1 MNVNASVRRLPLL
14 SALALSAACGGAAS
28 EPVDAP
34 CARLLP
40 GDLVITEYLND
51 PEGTD
56 TGQEYL
62 EVHNPTRASVDLQG
76 LTLYAA
82 RADGSQEKGY
92 VVQAS
97 VPVAAGDYVV
107 LGDVREGPLP
117 AHVDHAYGDALG
129 ALGNA
134 AGRLGLRCGERVVDE
149 VRLAAPARSGAARG
163 LDGRLVPDSAGND
176 DPSRWCDGRS
186 PGAPNP
192 PCAPTHS
199 EGAPDGGT
207 APADGGSG
215 GGSNGGAGGG
225 APDAGSAPTCV
236 DRGTGKPR
244 ALRAP
249 EPGALLITEFMA
261 DPSAVADAAGE
272 WVEVLALR
280 DVDLNGVQLA
290 NEGSGRAT
298 LEAALCLSVRAGAY
312 AVLARGGDSAANG
325 GLPPV
330 LATFGFNLANGAGSR
345 ALRLTWEGMLL
356 DEVKFTTAALPG
368 VSQQL
373 EPSRRLPS
381 QNDAPESFCP
391 TPTGVRYG
399 AGDRGTPGLE
409 NRPCAP

>member
-1 MNVNASVRRLPLL
+1 
-14 SALALSAACGGAAS
+14 
-28 EPVDAP
+28 VDAP

-82 RADGSQEKGY
+82 RADGSQEKAY
-92 VVQAS
+92 VFQAA
-97 VPVAAGDYVV
+97 VPVAAGGYMV

-117 AHVDHAYGDALG
+117 AHVHHAYGDALG

-163 LDGRLVPDSAGND
+163 FDGRLVPDSAGND
-176 DPSRWCDGRS
+176 EPSRWCDAQS

-192 PCAPTHS
+192 PCATEEAS
-199 EGAPDGGT
+199 DGGT
-207 APADGGSG
+207 APRDGGEG
-215 GGSNGGAGGG
+215 GGPSTGGG
-225 APDAGSAPTCV
+225 APDAGSVPTVPTCV
-236 DRGTGKPR
+236 DRGTGRPR
-244 ALRAP
+244 ALRTP
-249 EPGALLITEFMA
+249 GPGALLITEFMA

-280 DVDLNGVQLA
+280 DVDLNGVMLT

-298 LEAALCLSVRAGAY
+298 LEAALCLTVRAGGH
-312 AVLARGGDSAANG
+312 AVLARTSDSATNG
-325 GLPPV
+325 GLPVV
-330 LATFGFNLANGAGSR
+330 LGTFGFNLANGAGSR
-345 ALRLTWEGMLL
+345 ALRLTWEGLLL
-356 DEVKFTTAALPG
+356 DEVQFTSAALPG

-381 QNDAPESFCP
+381 QNDAPGSFCP